1 MILSAAAGF
10 LFCFFG
16 LSQGLAWAWALFS
29 SCVFCGSALDLGL
42 NFVWES
48 SEGLFDVDCV
58 LGRCFEE
65 LNAQRLGQSFSFFGL
80 DLSVGL
86 KIGFVTN
93 KKLDN
98 VFVSVLVD
106 FGKPVLNILER
117 LSVSDIVD
125 EDDTMGT
132 LVIRSSDG
140 FKSLL
145 SGGVPDLKFDGVSS
159 SFEGSDLEIDT
170 DGGQEAEINE
180 ENTFHWKCCQRIWGG
195 DWIYRQKSFRWGG
208 AWISSRNLG
217 SCFWIFKS

>member
-1 MILSAAAGF
+1 
-10 LFCFFG
+10 
-16 LSQGLAWAWALFS
+16 
-29 SCVFCGSALDLGL
+29 
-42 NFVWES
+42 
-48 SEGLFDVDCV
+48 
-58 LGRCFEE
+58 
-65 LNAQRLGQSFSFFGL
+65 
-80 DLSVGL
+80 LSVGL

-98 VFVSVLVD
+98 VFVSILVN

-180 ENTFHWKCCQRIWGG
+180 ENTFR
-195 DWIYRQKSFRWGG
+195 
-208 AWISSRNLG
+208 
-217 SCFWIFKS
+217 